1 MKRKLLIIIIFLC
14 CSIRV
19 FAQFDSLQH
28 YLNVAEKCNPQLQ
41 AQYNRYLS
49 ATEKIRQAGVL
60 PDPQLEVGFFVRPME
75 TLMGKQ
81 YADIKLMQMFPWFG
95 TLGAA
100 KDEARY
106 MAQMESDVWAG
117 MKREI
122 MFNVQKEYFALYA
135 LHLEIDMTRRSIDLL
150 KRMEQSA
157 LYRYET
163 GTSTQAPASGGK
175 QSAPLPAP
183 TSATG
188 SSSGMNMSGM
198 PAGAGTSSSG
208 AGMSSSSGMSGMNN
222 MNSPSGGTMSDVLLL
237 RIETAEAENNLLSLI
252 DLAEIRS
259 ARFNNLLKRP
269 TSSSVALPD
278 SLPPIAFTLDEQDI
292 AADIRRNNPMLQMY
306 VSETARNEAAAKMN
320 RRMGL
325 PMIGAGIEYMPMG
338 TSSMSMPDMNG
349 KDMVM
354 PMVSLSLPIYR
365 GKYKAQQR
373 EIEMMQRSVEAD
385 STNAANMLLTEMK
398 EAMQSYNDAARRF
411 RLYQTQQSLSQQ
423 NLNLLLMQYS
433 TGSAGLNDILRAG
446 QQLLDYNVKS
456 AKALADLHTAKA
468 WVEKLRGAD

>member
-1 MKRKLLIIIIFLC
+1 
-14 CSIRV
+14 
-19 FAQFDSLQH
+19 
-28 YLNVAEKCNPQLQ
+28 
-41 AQYNRYLS
+41 
-49 ATEKIRQAGVL
+49 
-60 PDPQLEVGFFVRPME
+60 ME

-106 MAQMESDVWAG
+106 MAQMESDAWAG

-122 MFNVQKEYFALYA
+122 VFNVQKEYFALYA
-135 LHLEIDMTRRSIDLL
+135 LQQEIDMTRQSIELL

-163 GTSTQAPASGGK
+163 GTSTQAPASGGM
-175 QSAPLPAP
+175 QTSPLSAPS
-183 TSATG
+183 SAAG
-188 SSSGMNMSGM
+188 SAGNMSMSGM
-198 PAGAGTSSSG
+198 PANANAPASGSGISS
-208 AGMSSSSGMSGMNN
+208 ASGMSGMNN
-222 MNSPSGGTMSDVLLL
+222 MSNTSGGTMSDVLLI
-237 RIETAEAENNLLSLI
+237 RIETAEAENNLLALV

-259 ARFNNLLKRP
+259 ARFNNLLNRP
-269 TSSSVALPD
+269 ASSLVVLPD
-278 SLPPIAFTLDEQDI
+278 SLPPIVLTLNEQDI
-292 AADIRRNNPMLQMY
+292 ATDIRRNHPMLQMY

-320 RRMGL
+320 RRMSM

-338 TSSMSMPDMNG
+338 TSSMAMPDMNG

-354 PMVSLSLPIYR
+354 PMVSFSLPIYR

-385 STNAANMLLTEMK
+385 STNTANLLLIEMK
-398 EAMQSYNDAARRF
+398 EAVQSYKDAARRV
-411 RLYQTQQSLSQQ
+411 RLYKTQQTLSKQ
-423 NLNLLLMQYS
+423 NLNLLLTQYS
-433 TGSAGLNDILRAG
+433 VGNSGINDILRAE

-468 WVEKLRGAD
+468 QIDKLVGNDPANGY